1 LADLSRK
8 RDRERLS
15 VRREPHW
22 QRLDA
27 GAYLGFRRGP
37 DTWLVRYRAR
47 DGQQQYKS
55 IGEAIDFDE
64 AKRQAEDWLQQLT
77 GSAMRSVTRSTV
89 RQALEDYLGDLSRH
103 GRQSAAIDALR
114 RFKKVIYKDPL
125 ADIALERASRD
136 DFEEWRDR
144 QRIGRAARSLN
155 RHVRS
160 VVAGLNKALELGHVG
175 NPGAW
180 KLKALSDD
188 TEEAGETAIFLSAQ
202 QRQALIAA
210 ATPWAAAFLRGL
222 ELTGARPQELA
233 NALVVDFDG
242 STLKLSHR
250 KGKPPRLKSRHV
262 VLGAD
267 GIKFF
272 EKQAADKP
280 PKAPIF
286 TEDGETPWRRHM
298 WARRIREAIAAH
310 NENASGKERLLIDA
324 SAYSFRH
331 ARISELLQIYGVD
344 PLTVAAQ
351 TGTSMVMIEKAYL
364 RFIPNALREKLE
376 LLKESR

>member
-1 LADLSRK
+1 MADLSRK
-8 RDRERLS
+8 CDRERLA

-37 DTWLVRYRAR
+37 DTWLARYRAR

-89 RQALEDYLGDLSRH
+89 RKALEDYLADLTRH
-103 GRQSAAIDALR
+103 GRASAATDALR
-114 RFKKVIYKDPL
+114 RFKKIIYQDPL

-144 QRIGRAARSLN
+144 QRTGRAARSLN

-160 VVAGLNKALELGHVG
+160 VVAGLNQALELGHVG

-188 TEEAGETAIFLSAQ
+188 TEAAGKTAIFLSLK

-210 ATPWAAAFLRGL
+210 ATPWAAVFLRGL
-222 ELTGARPQELA
+222 EFTGARPQELA
-233 NALVVDFDG
+233 NALVGDFDG
-242 STLKLSHR
+242 STLRLSHR
-250 KGKPPRLKSRHV
+250 KGKPPELKSRQV
-262 VLGAD
+262 MLSAA
-267 GIKFF
+267 GIDFL
-272 EKQAADKP
+272 QQQTVDKLP
-280 PKAPIF
+280 RAPLF
-286 TEDGETPWRRHM
+286 TEDGDTPWRRHM

-310 NENASGKERLLIDA
+310 NEHAGGKDRLPFDA

-331 ARISELLQIYGVD
+331 ARISELLQTYGVD

-364 RFIPNALREKLE
+364 RFIPNAFREKPKS
-376 LLKESR
+376 LK